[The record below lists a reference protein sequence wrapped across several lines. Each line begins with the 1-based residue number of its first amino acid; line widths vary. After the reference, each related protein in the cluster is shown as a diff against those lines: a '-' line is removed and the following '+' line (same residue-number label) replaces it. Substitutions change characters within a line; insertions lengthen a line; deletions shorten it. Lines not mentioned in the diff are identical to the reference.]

1 MAERVSPDKVVKN
14 YWLLATD
21 PDEYSFGDLERD
33 TETVWDGV
41 TEYTSLKNLRDVE
54 PGEEVFI
61 FHAGTELAI
70 VGIARIT
77 SDTYPAPRGASADE
91 VAVDLVPERRLDRPV
106 LLAEIED
113 LPELQ
118 DFDLI
123 EDPDLTVLPVTPEV
137 WNRILELSQASL
149 AYSTQEAPSEGT

>member
-1 MAERVSPDKVVKN
+1 MAERVKPEQVAAN

-21 PDEYSFGDLERD
+21 PDEYSFSDLERD

-41 TEYTSLKNLRDVE
+41 TDYSSLKNLRDVE
-54 PGEEVFI
+54 PGEEAFI

-70 VGIARIT
+70 VGIARFT
-77 SDTYPAPRGASADE
+77 SDTYPAPRGESAEE
-91 VAVDLVPERRLDRPV
+91 VAVDLVPVRRLERPV
-106 LLAEIED
+106 SLAEIED

-123 EDPDLTVLPVTPEV
+123 TNPELCV
-137 WNRILELSQASL
+137 MEIPPEIWNRLLALSAAAL
-149 AYSTQEAPSEGT
+149 AYSTQENQE